1 MKNNLFIKILL
12 SIFVIY
18 SLVGFFIIPY
28 IAKDQIIKNL
38 DNLLIYKSNLKK
50 VSFNPYTLKVQIK
63 EFSISNKNEKLIAF
77 DKLEIDFSLLKSIYE
92 SHISFKKLN
101 LIKPYVNI
109 VQDENENINLASILK
124 PQENKKEKQTNE
136 KATIP
141 SFKITKTQIIDGNFL
156 FTQIFNSKKTTT
168 NINNF
173 NYTFYDV
180 GTFKNSLASH
190 SLVTNINKY
199 TKLYIN
205 GGLRLN
211 PFKMDGKIKLKN
223 LKPKE
228 YIGYTKKLLDFNINE
243 PTINLTLGYD
253 INTKDGLKL
262 YINTAN
268 LDLKDL
274 KLLKDDNK
282 FSIDTLKIVLNDLN
296 IDDKSLKL
304 SSVNIDNPI
313 GSIVLEKK
321 EDKVKKE
328 KTTTSISD
336 DTTKE
341 KSNFFL
347 DIGPVNINNAQ
358 IAFQDNNLNIP
369 FKTKITNLNGS
380 FSKLNSKASKPA
392 ELNVEG
398 KVDEYGY
405 TRITGLIDSQNIQNL
420 TDINL
425 IFKNI
430 NINNL
435 TPYSG
440 KFVGR
445 ELNSGKLN
453 LNLKYNITQS
463 NLKAQ
468 NNIIINNI
476 KLGKVVKSSEAANLP
491 LDVAIALLED
501 SNGVIDINLPI
512 NGNINDPNFS
522 VTSIV
527 WKSFVNLILKAV
539 TSPFSLLSSILGIT
553 TDEIKSLDFIYGESK
568 LLDSEKET
576 LDNIAKIFQKR
587 PNLALKIEPSY
598 NIKKDK
604 EAIQK
609 LKIEMKLETLTLNR
623 INSIKEYLLKKH
635 AIQEDKILIS
645 DEIKEIDDKDAKF
658 DKFILGIDI
667 KKK

>member
-1 MKNNLFIKILL
+1 MKNNLFIKIFL
-12 SIFVIY
+12 SLFVIY
-18 SLVGFFIIPY
+18 SLLGFFLVPY
-28 IAKDQIIKNL
+28 IAKNQIIKNL
-38 DNLLIYKSNLKK
+38 DNLLIYISDLKK
-50 VSFNPYTLKVQIK
+50 VFFNPYTLNIK
-63 EFSISNKNEKLIAF
+63 LEGFSISNKDERLIGF
-77 DKLEIDFSLLKSIYE
+77 DELEIDFALLKSIHE
-92 SHISFKKLN
+92 SHISFKTIN

-109 VQDENENINLASILK
+109 IQDEKGEINLTSLLK
-124 PQENKKEKQTNE
+124 PQEDKKEENTKSDFS
-136 KATIP
+136 IP
-141 SFKITKTQIIDGNFL
+141 AFKISKTQIINGNFI
-156 FTQIFNSKKTTT
+156 FSQIFNSKTTT
-168 NINNF
+168 TDINNF
-173 NYTFYDV
+173 NYTFYDI

-190 SLVTNINKY
+190 SLVTNINKD

-228 YIGYTKKLLDFNINE
+228 YIGYTKKLLDFDINE

-253 INTKDGLKL
+253 IDTKDGLKL

-321 EDKVKKE
+321 EDKAKTE